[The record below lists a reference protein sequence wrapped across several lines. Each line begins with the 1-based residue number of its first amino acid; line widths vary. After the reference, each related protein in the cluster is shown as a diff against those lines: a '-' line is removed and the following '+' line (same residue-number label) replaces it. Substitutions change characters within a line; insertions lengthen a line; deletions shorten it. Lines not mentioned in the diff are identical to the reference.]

1 MKIKNTAFN
10 RNITVKGSSNAD
22 WGVELDQSN
31 KHLLSKNGSDEII
44 TAMLYYKIPDTN
56 NMKFILGKGNR
67 TAYQIDHYTDIE
79 LILASEFQKVYVNNT
94 LLNDQKFIM
103 FLIKETNDYNS
114 KGEINTHKNRASLKF
129 NDSLFYHDEQINMQC
144 IEAISKFLCNGN
156 TNGSWFINE
165 IFICNGDELHFTGY
179 FVSDSSIDFSSTQ
192 ERDIHF
198 NQIIGQHPEGNI
210 KHKPFDNVF
219 ILNSVRSTNLIYSDD
234 LIIRY
239 AYSLMT
245 KPFVILSGLAGSG
258 KTQLAIA
265 LAHSLSEDIEEQVCL
280 VPVGADWTNREPLL
294 GYPNALKSNE
304 YATPENGILDFIIR
318 AGKNPQ
324 KPYFLIL
331 DEMNL
336 SYVERY
342 FADFLS
348 VMESGKE
355 IPLWENGNDEVPA
368 SIKLP
373 KNLYITGTINVDET
387 TYMFSPKVLDRAN
400 VIEFKVTEDDMV
412 EFLKQNPEVNIC
424 NANGQAASIAQAFV
438 EHGNNVTPSTIADE
452 KIKEFFKQL
461 KTVNAEFG
469 YRSATEMRKFIN
481 LVLQD
486 NALDENTVIDAAI
499 VQKMLPKL
507 HGSRKKLDKVLSEL
521 WKLCFDKNAPE
532 LIEDATTENA
542 IYPLSAD
549 KILRMYK
556 CAHDNGFTSFAE
568 A

>member
-1 MKIKNTAFN
+1 MKIDITSLFFN
-10 RNITVKGSSNAD
+10 STLSSETSPGTCG
-22 WGVELDQSN
+22 WGTSIGQAKKKQCRIETEKEGLIDIVSGMIYKAQSDISKLDVS
-31 KHLLSKNGSDEII
+31 GGR
-44 TAMLYYKIPDTN
+44 
-56 NMKFILGKGNR
+56 F
-67 TAYQIDHYTDIE
+67 
-79 LILASEFQKVYVNNT
+79 
-94 LLNDQKFIM
+94 
-103 FLIKETNDYNS
+103 NS
-114 KGEINTHKNRASLKF
+114 KEILLFAVF
-129 NDSLFYHDEQINMQC
+129 NKVFINNKPLQNAQYTMLVTR
-144 IEAISKFLCNGN
+144 EN
-156 TNGSWFINE
+156 TNSHSGRLMLNYGYYIKYNGIENTEALHQMASILNCSNGCWFVYE
-165 IFICNGDELHFTGY
+165 IAIKNQDELHFFAKVVDENNSVNY
-179 FVSDSSIDFSSTQ
+179 ECSSQ
-192 ERDIHF
+192 ERSAIWRELAYPQSIEFDKS
-198 NQIIGQHPEGNI
+198 QIISAIG
-210 KHKPFDNVF
+210 
-219 ILNSVRSTNLIYSDD
+219 STNLIYSDD

-245 KPFVILSGLAGSG
+245 KPFAILSGLAGSG

-304 YATPENGILDFIIR
+304 YATPENGVLDFIIR
-318 AGKNPQ
+318 ADKNPQ

-400 VIEFKVTEDDMV
+400 VIEFKVSEKEMED
-412 EFLKQNPEVNIC
+412 FLSKNPDVNIC

-438 EHGNNVTPSTIADE
+438 EHGNNITPSTIADE
-452 KIKEFFKQL
+452 KIKEFFRQL
-461 KTVNAEFG
+461 KAVNAEFG

-486 NALDENTVIDAAI
+486 KALDENTVIDAAI

-507 HGSRKKLDKVLSEL
+507 HGSRKKLDKVLGEL

-532 LIEDATTENA
+532 LNEDATTEKA

>member
-1 MKIKNTAFN
+1 MTDLQQYQTFIEQCTSTAKSVKNY
-10 RNITVKGSSNAD
+10 
-22 WGVELDQSN
+22 
-31 KHLLSKNGSDEII
+31 SDFKRINECII
-44 TAMLYYKIPDTN
+44 QLGYK
-56 NMKFILGKGNR
+56 K
-67 TAYQIDHYTDIE
+67 
-79 LILASEFQKVYVNNT
+79 T
-94 LLNDQKFIM
+94 LLDFDNSIDVINLINLLNKQDL
-103 FLIKETNDYNS
+103 FLDYNS
-114 KGEINTHKNRASLKF
+114 KGNNQYANTLMTYLRFLKAKELFQLNPTNSKQPNVEITQNEKL
-129 NDSLFYHDEQINMQC
+129 DIN
-144 IEAISKFLCNGN
+144 IILTAI
-156 TNGSWFINE
+156 
-165 IFICNGDELHFTGY
+165 H
-179 FVSDSSIDFSSTQ
+179 
-192 ERDIHF
+192 
-198 NQIIGQHPEGNI
+198 
-210 KHKPFDNVF
+210 
-219 ILNSVRSTNLIYSDD
+219 STNLIYSDG

-304 YATPENGILDFIIR
+304 YATPENGVLDFIIR
-318 AGKNPQ
+318 ADKNPQ

-400 VIEFKVTEDDMV
+400 VIEFKVSEKEMED
-412 EFLKQNPEVNIC
+412 FLSKNPDVNIC

-438 EHGNNVTPSTIADE
+438 EHGNNITPSTIADG
-452 KIKEFFKQL
+452 KIKEFSDPIFSTCIGLVLRGFKE
-461 KTVNAEFG
+461 VEEFERKQPA
-469 YRSATEMRKFIN
+469 RSAIEDILDNQEPVGENGGQEKETTQKNQTADLDKNTDSDQHLTMFGKISSW
-481 LVLQD
+481 LK
-486 NALDENTVIDAAI
+486 NALID
-499 VQKMLPKL
+499 
-507 HGSRKKLDKVLSEL
+507 
-521 WKLCFDKNAPE
+521 N
-532 LIEDATTENA
+532 ED
-542 IYPLSAD
+542 
-549 KILRMYK
+549 M
-556 CAHDNGFTSFAE
+556 
-568 A
+568 

>member
-1 MKIKNTAFN
+1 MTDLQQYQTFIEQCTSTAKSVKNY
-10 RNITVKGSSNAD
+10 
-22 WGVELDQSN
+22 
-31 KHLLSKNGSDEII
+31 SDFKRINECII
-44 TAMLYYKIPDTN
+44 QLGYK
-56 NMKFILGKGNR
+56 K
-67 TAYQIDHYTDIE
+67 
-79 LILASEFQKVYVNNT
+79 T
-94 LLNDQKFIM
+94 LLDFDNSIDVINLINLLNKQDL
-103 FLIKETNDYNS
+103 FLDYNS
-114 KGEINTHKNRASLKF
+114 KGNNQYANTLMTYLRFLKAKELFQLNPTNSKQPNVEITQNEKL
-129 NDSLFYHDEQINMQC
+129 DIN
-144 IEAISKFLCNGN
+144 IILTAI
-156 TNGSWFINE
+156 
-165 IFICNGDELHFTGY
+165 
-179 FVSDSSIDFSSTQ
+179 
-192 ERDIHF
+192 
-198 NQIIGQHPEGNI
+198 
-210 KHKPFDNVF
+210 
-219 ILNSVRSTNLIYSDD
+219 RSTNLIYSDD

-245 KPFVILSGLAGSG
+245 KPFAILSGLAGSG

-304 YATPENGILDFIIR
+304 YATPENGVLDFIIR
-318 AGKNPQ
+318 ADKNPQ

>member
-1 MKIKNTAFN
+1 MPKHYILRIDSLIKSLSICDTQNSFIFSIDDIENDHVEKGDIVIGYIEAPIDKFSYVFEISEIKN
-10 RNITVKGSSNAD
+10 
-22 WGVELDQSN
+22 
-31 KHLLSKNGSDEII
+31 
-44 TAMLYYKIPDTN
+44 
-56 NMKFILGKGNR
+56 
-67 TAYQIDHYTDIE
+67 
-79 LILASEFQKVYVNNT
+79 
-94 LLNDQKFIM
+94 LN
-103 FLIKETNDYNS
+103 
-114 KGEINTHKNRASLKF
+114 LKF
-129 NDSLFYHDEQINMQC
+129 NKLFEIADGPSYNSIKSIPEHSSLDSIIFPISESCYLDIVNQMLNTIKVQNIMPNVVKSVNQKDFDKSTILT
-144 IEAISKFLCNGN
+144 AI
-156 TNGSWFINE
+156 
-165 IFICNGDELHFTGY
+165 H
-179 FVSDSSIDFSSTQ
+179 
-192 ERDIHF
+192 
-198 NQIIGQHPEGNI
+198 
-210 KHKPFDNVF
+210 
-219 ILNSVRSTNLIYSDD
+219 STNLIYSDD

-245 KPFVILSGLAGSG
+245 KPFAILSGLAGSG

-304 YATPENGILDFIIR
+304 YATPENGVLDFIIR
-318 AGKNPQ
+318 ADKNPQ

-400 VIEFKVTEDDMV
+400 VIEFKVSEKEMED
-412 EFLKQNPEVNIC
+412 FLSKNPDVNIC

-438 EHGNNVTPSTIADE
+438 EHGNNITPSTIADE

-461 KTVNAEFG
+461 KAVNAEFG
-469 YRSATEMRKFIN
+469 YRSATEMRKFIS

-507 HGSRKKLDKVLSEL
+507 HGSRKKLDKVLGEL

-532 LIEDATTENA
+532 LNEDATTENA

-556 CAHDNGFTSFAE
+556 CAHDNGFTSYAE

>member
-1 MKIKNTAFN
+1 
-10 RNITVKGSSNAD
+10 
-22 WGVELDQSN
+22 
-31 KHLLSKNGSDEII
+31 
-44 TAMLYYKIPDTN
+44 
-56 NMKFILGKGNR
+56 
-67 TAYQIDHYTDIE
+67 
-79 LILASEFQKVYVNNT
+79 
-94 LLNDQKFIM
+94 
-103 FLIKETNDYNS
+103 
-114 KGEINTHKNRASLKF
+114 
-129 NDSLFYHDEQINMQC
+129 
-144 IEAISKFLCNGN
+144 
-156 TNGSWFINE
+156 
-165 IFICNGDELHFTGY
+165 
-179 FVSDSSIDFSSTQ
+179 
-192 ERDIHF
+192 
-198 NQIIGQHPEGNI
+198 
-210 KHKPFDNVF
+210 
-219 ILNSVRSTNLIYSDD
+219 
-234 LIIRY
+234 
-239 AYSLMT
+239 
-245 KPFVILSGLAGSG
+245 
-258 KTQLAIA
+258 
-265 LAHSLSEDIEEQVCL
+265 
-280 VPVGADWTNREPLL
+280 
-294 GYPNALKSNE
+294 
-304 YATPENGILDFIIR
+304 
-318 AGKNPQ
+318 
-324 KPYFLIL
+324 
-331 DEMNL
+331 MNL

>member
-1 MKIKNTAFN
+1 MNLKDIVDSIANNCFKVYDCTLMASAETEIVKDFPLLVFEELGKTDISSLSSYFSNLSPFSFSIKKNKINGFAINDDIDIPRFFILKSDYDNYCASDSKESSRYHTTRTFTINRNDYYLSSQWMGHDVVKKNNLRINAFAYSLYFYTDGKYFVKFIPQSSGKYKNQLWRVDSIKNGV
-10 RNITVKGSSNAD
+10 VKNA
-22 WGVELDQSN
+22 
-31 KHLLSKNGSDEII
+31 
-44 TAMLYYKIPDTN
+44 P
-56 NMKFILGKGNR
+56 
-67 TAYQIDHYTDIE
+67 
-79 LILASEFQKVYVNNT
+79 
-94 LLNDQKFIM
+94 
-103 FLIKETNDYNS
+103 NS
-114 KGEINTHKNRASLKF
+114 
-129 NDSLFYHDEQINMQC
+129 
-144 IEAISKFLCNGN
+144 
-156 TNGSWFINE
+156 
-165 IFICNGDELHFTGY
+165 
-179 FVSDSSIDFSSTQ
+179 VSST
-192 ERDIHF
+192 IS
-198 NQIIGQHPEGNI
+198 NI
-210 KHKPFDNVF
+210 PKPIKNFSYNP
-219 ILNSVRSTNLIYSDD
+219 ILSAIRSTNLIYSDD

-245 KPFVILSGLAGSG
+245 KPFAILSGLAGSG

-265 LAHSLSEDIEEQVCL
+265 LAHSLSEDIEKQVCL

-304 YATPENGILDFIIR
+304 YATPENGVLDFIIR